1 MAIITTTQILEQG
14 PRNLVVHWTGVS
26 DGVGNEDG
34 VLKVDV
40 STLSPPCGSV
50 KILRVD
56 GNVEFGMVE
65 IYWDALTPVKA
76 LELSG
81 DIHLDFCKV
90 GGMVNNA
97 GGGKTGDVLLST
109 TGFELNSTYDLLIEM
124 IKKQ

>member
-1 MAIITTTQILEQG
+1 MAIATTVQTLEEG

-26 DGVGNEDG
+26 NGSGNEDG
-34 VLKVDV
+34 VVKVDV
-40 STLSPPCGSV
+40 SALSPKCGAV
-50 KILRVD
+50 KIMRVH

-81 DIHLDFCKV
+81 QILLDFCKA
-90 GGMVNNA
+90 GGLTNNA

-109 TGFELNSTYDLLIEM
+109 TGFELNSTYDLYIEM